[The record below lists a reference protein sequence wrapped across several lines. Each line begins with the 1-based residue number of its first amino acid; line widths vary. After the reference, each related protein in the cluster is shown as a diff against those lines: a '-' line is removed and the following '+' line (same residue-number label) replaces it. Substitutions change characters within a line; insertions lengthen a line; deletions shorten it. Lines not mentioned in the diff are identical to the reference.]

1 VTHGFIDRP
10 IFATVLSVFLTLIGL
25 GALVILPISQYPEIV
40 PPTVQ
45 ITTTYPGASAETVS
59 RTVATPLEQQI
70 NGVENMIYMS
80 SQSTGDGKL
89 TVTVSF
95 RIGTDL
101 NVAQMLTQNRVQ
113 DALPRLPEDVQRLGV
128 QVRKATPNIL
138 LAVHLYS
145 PDSSRD
151 TLYISNYAT
160 LHVKDVL
167 ARLPGVGDVQIFA
180 GREYAMRIWLDPD
193 KVAAHN
199 LNASEVLT
207 ALRAQNVQVSAGV
220 LNQPPVA
227 SKQAYQIN
235 VQTLGRLSTPEQFA
249 SIVLKSD
256 SEGRVTRLRD
266 VGRVEIGAADYGS
279 TAFMDHGPGMP
290 LLIFAQ
296 PGANSLAVEHEVL
309 DTMETLVK
317 DFPPGLSYK
326 VIYDPTIFV
335 GKSVDEVIKTIFVAI
350 LLVVGVV
357 FLFLQSWRAA
367 IIPVIA
373 IPVSLV
379 GTFTFLYVLGI
390 SLNNLSLFGLV
401 LAVGIVVDDAIVVV
415 ENVERNL
422 ERGMTPA
429 QAAHVTMDEVGGAL
443 ISIALTLCAVF
454 VPSAFLSGITGQFF
468 RQFAV
473 TIAVSTLISCFV
485 SLTLSPALCAVLF
498 SAHEPGKPRGSWI
511 VRLVQAAFAGFNLG
525 FEWLSTSY
533 GRLTRRLVQITGVVL
548 VIYAVLIG
556 FAGFQFA
563 RAPTGFIPEQDQ
575 GYLITVVQLPPGATL
590 DRTEAVV
597 KKAIDIIMSTPG
609 VEHVAPFAGLD
620 ATTFT
625 IASNAGTIFSGLPS
639 LYNHEVKGL
648 TAASVLADL
657 RKRLSVIQEA
667 YVLTIPPPP
676 VQGIGNAGGFK
687 MMLQDRAGLGSEALS
702 KAAQTLVAAAN
713 KDPSFAGVFT
723 LFGTRSPSVYADI
736 DREKAEKV
744 GLTPTDVFNTLQ
756 VYLGSQYVN
765 DFNYLGRTYQVIAQ
779 ADGSFRQDPQDIA
792 RLKARN
798 ASGEMVP
805 VGTVARLKSENAP
818 YRVPRYDLFP
828 AAEVMGVA
836 APGVATGTALHR
848 MEELAHD
855 VLPPGIGFEW
865 TELAF
870 QQQQPGTSSLLVF
883 SAAALFVFLV
893 LAAQYESWNLPL
905 AVVMIVPMCLL
916 ASVTGLL
923 MRGMAIDVLA
933 QIGFVVLVGLAA
945 KNAILIVEFA
955 RQTEEAGATPGEAA
969 VTAARTRLRPI
980 LMTSLAFIFGVAPLV
995 VATGA
1000 GSEMRQS
1007 LGTAVFAGMLG
1018 VTAFGLL
1025 FTPAFYTVVRK
1036 IGRKR
1041 ARTGTEAVAQADNVV
1056 ANHDGRAGDARLHS
1070 RAI

>member
-1 VTHGFIDRP
+1 VTHSFIDRP
-10 IFATVLSVFLTLIGL
+10 IFATVLSVFVTLIGL
-25 GALVILPISQYPEIV
+25 GALAMLPVAQYPEIV

-89 TVTVSF
+89 TVTVTF

-199 LNASEVLT
+199 LNASEVLA
-207 ALRAQNVQVSAGV
+207 ALQAQNVQVSAGV

-227 SKQAYQIN
+227 SKQAYQLN

-249 SIVLKSD
+249 SVVLKSD
-256 SEGRVTRLRD
+256 GEGRVTRLRD

-279 TAFMDHGPGMP
+279 TAFADRGPGMP

-309 DTMETLVK
+309 DTMKTLQR
-317 DFPPGLSYK
+317 DFPPGLDYK

-373 IPVSLV
+373 IPVSLL
-379 GTFTFLYVLGI
+379 GTFTILYALGI

-422 ERGMTPA
+422 ERGMTPVE
-429 QAAHVTMDEVGGAL
+429 AAHVTMDEVGGAL

-468 RQFAV
+468 RQFAI
-473 TIAVSTLISCFV
+473 TIAASTLISCFV

-498 SAHEPGKPRGSWI
+498 KAHEPGHKKPASWI
-511 VRLVQAAFAGFNLG
+511 ARMVQGGLERFNFGFQ
-525 FEWLSTSY
+525 WLSTSY
-533 GRLTRRLVQITGVVL
+533 GQLTRRLVQVTGIVL
-548 VIYAVLIG
+548 VAYVALIG
-556 FAGFQFA
+556 VAGFQFA

-597 KKAIDIIMSTPG
+597 RKAIEIILSTPG

-625 IASNAGTIFSGLPS
+625 IASNSGTIFSGLPS
-639 LYNHEVKGL
+639 LFNHEVKGI
-648 TAASVLADL
+648 TANSVLADL
-657 RKRLSVIQEA
+657 RQRLSVIQEA

-702 KAAQTLVAAAN
+702 TAAQALVAAAN

-723 LFGTRSPSVYADI
+723 LFGTRSPSIYADI

-765 DFNYLGRTYQVIAQ
+765 DFNYLGRTYEVIAQ
-779 ADGSFRQDPQDIA
+779 ADGNFRRDPQDIS

-798 ASGEMVP
+798 SSGEMVP
-805 VGTVARLKSENAP
+805 IGTVAQLRSENAP

-848 MEELAHD
+848 MEELARE
-855 VLPPGIGFEW
+855 VLPQGIGFEW

-870 QQQQPGTSSLLVF
+870 QQEQPGTSSLLVF
-883 SAAALFVFLV
+883 GAAALFVFLV

-923 MRGMAIDVLA
+923 MRGMPIDVLA

-955 RQTEEAGATPGEAA
+955 RQTEEGGATPIEAA

-1025 FTPAFYTVVRK
+1025 FTPAFYIAVRSL
-1036 IGRKR
+1036 GRKNPR
-1041 ARTGTEAVAQADNVV
+1041 LQASEAA
-1056 ANHDGRAGDARLHS
+1056 HAGEVPKQHA
-1070 RAI
+1070 